1 VRLLLGSVSRDVVDD
16 IKLCAVADEPD
27 DFEDVYEAFL
37 TDGLELPPDAL
48 ELPPDAGSHVLEL
61 PPDAGSHV
69 PRAAPRAVPRT
80 A

>member
-16 IKLCAVADEPD
+16 IKLCAVAEEPD

-37 TDGLELPPDAL
+37 TDGLELPL
-48 ELPPDAGSHVLEL
+48 ELPPDAASHVLEL
-61 PPDAGSHV
+61 PPDAASHV
-69 PRAAPRAVPRT
+69 PGRTPRT